1 MHLKDVTDVLI
12 GKRPRDS
19 TILKPANGAY
29 GSGFSVR
36 TIGGS
41 RAGMWVM
48 RVVRSAQAC
57 EACGRAERAGRM
69 RSCGSCGSCESCGSC
84 GSCQLCTTSRVVRV
98 VYGSRPLECRV
109 ERPLVHAVVRA
120 VRVAW
125 VVRAAWVVCDRAS
138 HTGRVRSCV
147 GRASRVRSCAE
158 GRKSNPFPMPKN
170 RSLVYPIGVFFRYI
184 SCYYNEVMLD

>member
-29 GSGFSVR
+29 EGRFSVQ

-48 RVVRSAQAC
+48 RAVRSAQAC

-69 RSCGSCGSCESCGSC
+69 RSCGSCE
-84 GSCQLCTTSRVVRV
+84 LCTTARVVRV
-98 VYGSRPLECRV
+98 VYGPRPLECRV

-120 VRVAW
+120 VQVAW
-125 VVRAAWVVCDRAS
+125 VVRAVRVVCDRAS
-138 HTGRVRSCV
+138 HTSRVRSCV
-147 GRASRVRSCAE
+147 GRAGRMRSCAE
-158 GRKSNPFPMPKN
+158 GRKSNPSSMPKN

-184 SCYYNEVMLD
+184 SCYYNEVTLD

>member
-48 RVVRSAQAC
+48 RVVR
-57 EACGRAERAGRM
+57 
-69 RSCGSCGSCESCGSC
+69 
-84 GSCQLCTTSRVVRV
+84 
-98 VYGSRPLECRV
+98 
-109 ERPLVHAVVRA
+109 
-120 VRVAW
+120 
-125 VVRAAWVVCDRAS
+125 VVCDRAS
-138 HTGRVRSCV
+138 HTSRVRSCV
-147 GRASRVRSCAE
+147 GRAGRMRSCAE
-158 GRKSNPFPMPKN
+158 GRKSNPSSMPKN
-170 RSLVYPIGVFFRYI
+170 QSLVYPIGVFFRYI
-184 SCYYNEVMLD
+184 SCYYNEVTLD